1 MKKPHRSRIIVL
13 TAALSVALTACTGSR
28 PEPPKPD
35 STTPSAVKSPEKTEP
50 DPPRIVRGPHDIEI
64 FESSE
69 MVLAYLEIEG
79 IPYAEMGD
87 EIARVA
93 RLLEKQD
100 IRPQGFSRT
109 LYLDD
114 PRDVD
119 TSRYHYRVGFPV
131 AGTDLPRKPLRC
143 MTLPARLVARA
154 QHRGDYDEA
163 YQVRFYEEI
172 PAILEG
178 MGYVLSG
185 SICEIYR
192 YPVVEKD
199 PKAWLTEL
207 WYPVKKKT
215 QKKQQQ
221 QQKKKSQ
228 PPSGRKP

>member
-1 MKKPHRSRIIVL
+1 MLKPRTSRIIFL
-13 TAALSVALTACTGSR
+13 TAALSTVLTACTGSR
-28 PEPPKPD
+28 PEPPRPD
-35 STTPSAVKSPEKTEP
+35 STPPSVVKAPEKSESKK
-50 DPPRIVRGPHDIEI
+50 PRTVRGPHGIEI
-64 FESSE
+64 FESSDV
-69 MVLAYLEIEG
+69 VLAYLEIEG

-93 RLLEKQD
+93 RLLEKQG

-172 PAILEG
+172 PAHLSR
-178 MGYVLSG
+178 MGYVLAG

-192 YPVVEKD
+192 YPVVEKN
-199 PKAWLTEL
+199 PEAWLTEV
-207 WYPVKKKT
+207 WYPVEKKPQTPAK
-215 QKKQQQ
+215 
-221 QQKKKSQ
+221 
-228 PPSGRKP
+228 PASGRTP